1 LATCLK
7 CGAEAGFFKEL
18 CGDCSDTVSED
29 NDPAP
34 ADTQQD
40 DDEQPPRGTYG
51 CLLALAIAA
60 IVPLV
65 LPKLAGYIVVCIFTF
80 GLVCS

>member
-1 LATCLK
+1 MAACPM

-18 CGDCSDTVSED
+18 CSDCSDTVSED

-34 ADTQQD
+34 AATQQD
-40 DDEQPPRGTYG
+40 GDEQPPRGTYG